1 MVLPDT
7 RTSRAWHASPL
18 IVFSLL
24 PTPNEQAAAAAVE
37 AYLAMAPGTAPGDD
51 RGGAGSK
58 RKAAT
63 TPAASRKTTKGA
75 TGASGCGDGG
85 GGGGGGGGS
94 GRKPAA
100 NKVKGAVP
108 TQPTTRHT
116 KAEVPAASGGVR
128 GGPAASRAGQPKVH
142 YRGVEP

>member
-1 MVLPDT
+1 MP
-7 RTSRAWHASPL
+7 AQL

-63 TPAASRKTTKGA
+63 TPAASRKTTKGT
-75 TGASGCGDGG
+75 TGASGGG
-85 GGGGGGGGS
+85 GGGGGGGGVGGGGGGGGS

-108 TQPTTRHT
+108 TQLTTRHT

-128 GGPAASRAGQPKVH
+128 GGPAASRAGQPKVR